1 MFNLEIVHEAI
12 QIDKMTYCIILDD
25 KTGWHLVLGY
35 NALDKL
41 LKCPMIHFPLEK
53 IKIWK

>member
-1 MFNLEIVHEAI
+1 
-12 QIDKMTYCIILDD
+12 MTYVILEDN
-25 KTGWHLVLGY
+25 KTGWHLVLGS

-41 LKCPMIHFPLEK
+41 LKGQMTHFPLEK